1 MFLCTHIVNN
11 VLVPKSCHLIF
22 TSLQFLT
29 HFSFSA
35 LFPGMNQPIDFFVGD
50 VSSYTLTNLQP
61 GTTYDVKVLAQY
73 TSGVSA
79 PLIGQGTTRT
89 YRKRN

>member
-1 MFLCTHIVNN
+1 
-11 VLVPKSCHLIF
+11 
-22 TSLQFLT
+22 
-29 HFSFSA
+29 
-35 LFPGMNQPIDFFVGD
+35 MNQPIDFFVGD

-79 PLIGQGTTRT
+79 PLIGQGTTRM
-89 YRKRN
+89 YRNRI